1 MPPDARLRALAERIA
16 QTSFS
21 HKRRL
26 IALAGA
32 PASGKSTLAHALCA
46 LVPGACV
53 VPMDGFHLDNA
64 LLEARGLLARKG
76 APETFDARGF
86 LHLMTR
92 LRDEDEV
99 FYPVFDRTTEQAI
112 AAAGVVGPETET
124 IIVEGNYL
132 LLDRPIW
139 RDLAPL
145 WDLSIYFNVAEDSLR
160 KRLMDRWLGHG
171 YSTEQAHQKSEA
183 NDLPNARTIAAHLL
197 PADITFENSEDV
209 FSGT

>member
-1 MPPDARLRALAERIA
+1 MPPDARLRALSERIA

-86 LHLMTR
+86 LHLM
-92 LRDEDEV
+92 
-99 FYPVFDRTTEQAI
+99 
-112 AAAGVVGPETET
+112 
-124 IIVEGNYL
+124 YL
-132 LLDRPIW
+132 P
-139 RDLAPL
+139 P
-145 WDLSIYFNVAEDSLR
+145 SFPPSPP
-160 KRLMDRWLGHG
+160 
-171 YSTEQAHQKSEA
+171 S
-183 NDLPNARTIAAHLL
+183 L
-197 PADITFENSEDV
+197 PACPVKKPRVT
-209 FSGT
+209 